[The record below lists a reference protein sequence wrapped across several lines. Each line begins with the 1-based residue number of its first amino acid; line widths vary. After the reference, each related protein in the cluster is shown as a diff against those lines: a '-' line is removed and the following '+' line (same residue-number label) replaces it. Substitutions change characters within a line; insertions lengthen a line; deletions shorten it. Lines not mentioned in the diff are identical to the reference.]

1 MEKNLFSN
9 FGLFPDRQ
17 HNENKEALQ
26 ETIKFITSNLP
37 DVYCEDI
44 KSVRANVPNFNV
56 QARDKISYTII
67 DKDIVNKGEQY
78 IRMEKKGST
87 TPVTTR
93 VNVSL
98 DLETISEIVPELSI
112 NYELTYYDKCVLDS
126 LFSLMY
132 AGNKYFSASMIARNM
147 TGKEYSNRPSAGSIA
162 DVEKSLRKMEY
173 IDISIDISEEVKHFS
188 QVRERF
194 NTNSDKYIIQR
205 KLLNIEYLKMRVNG
219 KLSSMFRLLSPP
231 VLFEY
236 AQLRNQFSRI
246 EPIWLKTPVQKSK
259 NILTIQ
265 TYLLCKISVMRNNPN
280 FPRTILF
287 SSLYELIPDIP
298 DKKDKSYKTVVSRL
312 RNNIICILDHWV
324 NNDFIKDYKI
334 SSKGVVKYY
343 KIDIEV
349 CNFLPSS

>member
-1 MEKNLFSN
+1 MGENLY
-9 FGLFPDRQ
+9 FGLFQ
-17 HNENKEALQ
+17 ANQENKESLQ

-37 DVYCEDI
+37 EVYCEDVKSI
-44 KSVRANVPNFNV
+44 KASVPNFNV

-78 IRMEKKGST
+78 IRMEKKGSP

-98 DLETISEIVPELSI
+98 DLETISEIMPELSI

-126 LFSLMY
+126 LFSLMF
-132 AGNKYFSASMIARNM
+132 AGNKYFSAAMIARNM
-147 TGKEYSNRPSAGSIA
+147 AGKEYSNRPSAGTIA

-173 IDISIDISEEVKHFS
+173 IDISIDISEEVRHFS
-188 QVRERF
+188 QLKDRL
-194 NTNSDKYIIQR
+194 NTNIPTDQYIIQR

-236 AQLRNQFSRI
+236 AYLRNQFSKI

-265 TYLLCKISVMRNNPN
+265 TYLLCKISIMRNNPSFN
-280 FPRTILF
+280 RNILF
-287 SSLYELIPDIP
+287 ESLYELVPDIP
-298 DKKDKSYKTVVSRL
+298 DKKDKTYKTYVSRL
-312 RNNIICILDHWV
+312 RSNIIAILNHWIESG
-324 NNDFIKDYKI
+324 FITDYKI
-334 SSKGVVKYY
+334 CSKGVTKYY
-343 KIDIEV
+343 SLEIDTSNI
-349 CNFLPSS
+349 LPSS